1 VSEYGAAFDELA
13 RTWRTIED
21 AHDKQHPD
29 RDQCGGVGGCSM
41 MFAAVG
47 LEHEM
52 VQELTEWRL
61 RSGRANNAAE
71 V

>member
-1 VSEYGAAFDELA
+1 MSEYGTEFDRLTRRWA
-13 RTWRTIED
+13 VIENE
-21 AHDKQHPD
+21 HDRHHPD

-52 VQELTEWRL
+52 VDALEEWRT
-61 RSGRANNAAE
+61 RNPQ
-71 V
+71 

>member
-1 VSEYGAAFDELA
+1 VSEYGPKFDRLA
-13 RTWRTIED
+13 TEWRVIEN

-47 LEHEM
+47 LEHDM
-52 VQELTEWRL
+52 IDELHNWRL
-61 RSGRANNAAE
+61 GFKE
-71 V
+71 I